1 MDTETKELLERVS
14 SWPEEDQ
21 RELAEAAA
29 EIEARRSGVYRL
41 TAEERAAITEGL
53 QDADAGRFVPDR
65 EMKAFWARFG
75 SK

>member
-1 MDTETKELLERVS
+1 MNTETRELLEKVA

-29 EIEARRSGVYRL
+29 EIEARRSGIYRL
-41 TAEERAAITEGL
+41 TAEESAAIKQGL
-53 QDADAGRFVPDR
+53 QDADAGRFVPEQ
-65 EMKAFWARFG
+65 EMKAFWARFD